1 MSDKLVDKAKGRV
14 QEAAGALKGDEGM
27 KARGRGEQA
36 KGAVK
41 KAAEKSRRRR
51 RCGQGRGPPLNRPVG
66 ASRTPRGRARRL
78 HEAVRAGAAP
88 PAAPRRPPSRGCGLD
103 LSLISDHQ
111 ARVLGRR

>member
-41 KAAEKSRRRR
+41 KAAEKVTDAVA
-51 RCGQGRGPPLNRPVG
+51 GAGRG
-66 ASRTPRGRARRL
+66 
-78 HEAVRAGAAP
+78 E
-88 PAAPRRPPSRGCGLD
+88 
-103 LSLISDHQ
+103 DH
-111 ARVLGRR
+111 R